1 MESASPANT
10 ALYCQSFIN
19 IPTTALEHVQA
30 KSLLSLTPAVVLE
43 LVAVNRLLSSTLCF
57 ACAERA
63 MGLAGPFGWL
73 IDEHGTN
80 PRFTWFTRFP
90 SRPLFPSLK
99 PTLIRD

>member
-43 LVAVNRLLSSTLCF
+43 LLVAVNRLLSSTLCF
-57 ACAERA
+57 ACAEKA

-73 IDEHGTN
+73 MDEHGTN
-80 PRFTWFTRFP
+80 PRFTYSHGSHGSHRDP
-90 SRPLFPSLK
+90 SSPLRK
-99 PTLIRD
+99 PR